1 MTQRDS
7 RLPEA
12 YYLPSDLPELNVDR
26 KDLHGK
32 IAFFTDERESSH
44 PEVVPF
50 FHFLNPDEKHTHG
63 NYRKGSMLDRIR
75 KVSRRR
81 LVVIGVLLLAICVG
95 LGVGLGL
102 KLRSASPGSEQES
115 SGPKNGGVDPDFNSD
130 NSGKVSPVR
139 VLTSTGLASTV
150 RGDGAGVLLYYQAAN
165 GTLIEDFYQTSSVSL
180 NSLKGGPLGN
190 TTRKVVD
197 VPSIA
202 DESPLAA
209 ISYTLSNTIWRHL
222 FYVDSQGRV
231 CGMNSSSADSTWSS
245 SSILYDVVARAGS
258 SSLSACYSSDNNVGL
273 RLYYGIANNTV
284 LELQNTL
291 SASSSWLSLGS
302 VPNASS
308 AAGIVC
314 STSHNTT
321 SDHTYL
327 NLFARDASSKA
338 ILHISQTLPSSPTWT
353 TINEQSLVQSASM
366 NLGDNSTL
374 ALATNANA
382 STSYIFYQ
390 GADGDLKRLSSA
402 PMENRNVTEF
412 RSGDVKLVPNS
423 KIAAA
428 WSEANEEGPVVFY
441 QTLQNE
447 LRLTVFGREGD
458 ILVNGTIV

>member
-32 IAFFTDERESSH
+32 IAFFTDEREGSH

-63 NYRKGSMLDRIR
+63 NYRKGSMLDRMR
-75 KVSRRR
+75 KVSWRK
-81 LVVIGVLLLAICVG
+81 LILIGVLLLATCVG

-102 KLRSASPGSEQES
+102 GLRSASASGEQES

-130 NSGKVSPVR
+130 NSGKVSSLR
-139 VLTSTGLASTV
+139 VMTITGLASTV
-150 RGDGAGVLLYYQAAN
+150 RGDSAGVLLYYQAEN
-165 GTLIEDFYQTSSVSL
+165 GTLIEDFYQTSSISL

-190 TTRKVVD
+190 TTRKVVG

-202 DESPLAA
+202 DQSPLAA
-209 ISYTLSNTIWRHL
+209 ISYSLSNTIWRHL
-222 FYVDSQGRV
+222 FYLDDQGRV
-231 CGMNSSSADSTWSS
+231 CGINSSSADSAWSS
-245 SSILYDVVARAGS
+245 SSVLYHSATRAGS
-258 SSLSACYSSDNNVGL
+258 SSLSACYNSNIDVGL

-291 SASSSWLSLGS
+291 SATSSWVSLGP
-302 VPNASS
+302 VPNVSS
-308 AAGIVC
+308 IAGIVC
-314 STSHNTT
+314 STSHNAT
-321 SDHTYL
+321 SDQTYL
-327 NLFARDASSKA
+327 NLFARDASS
-338 ILHISQTLPSSPTWT
+338 
-353 TINEQSLVQSASM
+353 EQSLVQSASM
-366 NLGDNSTL
+366 NLGDNSSL
-374 ALATNANA
+374 ALATNANS

-390 GADGDLKRLSSA
+390 GADGYLKRLSSA

-428 WSEANEEGPVVFY
+428 WSDANDEGPVVFY
-441 QTLQNE
+441 QTLQSE